1 MATIL
6 QFERSQD
13 DREARIKYEALALA
27 CIQLGIASR
36 SHSVRKVI
44 AHRIIKAMERGE
56 RDPARLCTIG
66 LAALG
71 PVTVHSAKRPAERP
85 QFPAV

>member
-6 QFERSQD
+6 QFERSLD
-13 DREARIKYEALALA
+13 ERETRIKYQALDLA
-27 CIQLGIASR
+27 CAKLGIAGR

-44 AHRIIKAMERGE
+44 AHRIIKGMEKGE
-56 RDPARLCTIG
+56 RDPARLGVLG

-71 PVTVHSAKRPAERP
+71 PMITAPKQNFADRASV
-85 QFPAV
+85 